1 MRDERTFFF
10 KVATKEEAV
19 EWIDYNS
26 LRAIGYFG
34 ENAPIIMYPIVD

>member
-19 EWIDYNS
+19 EWIE
-26 LRAIGYFG
+26 AIRLS
-34 ENAPIIMYPIVD
+34 IRLS